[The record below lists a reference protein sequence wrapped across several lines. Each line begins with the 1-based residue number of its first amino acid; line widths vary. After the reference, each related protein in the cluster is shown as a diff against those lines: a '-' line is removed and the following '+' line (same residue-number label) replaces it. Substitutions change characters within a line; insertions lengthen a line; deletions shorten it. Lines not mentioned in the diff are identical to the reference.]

1 MTRMPRVSGKD
12 VLAALK
18 RAGFIEVR
26 TVGSHRYLSHKDDP
40 TRWATVAYH
49 GKETLSLQVLSTI
62 LQTAKLSID
71 EFIEL
76 L

>member
-1 MTRMPRVSGKD
+1 MTRLPRVAGKD
-12 VLAALK
+12 IIAALK
-18 RAGFIEVR
+18 RADFVEVR
-26 TVGSHRYLSHKDDP
+26 TVGSHRFLSHKDDP

-62 LQTAKLSID
+62 LQTTKLTVD
-71 EFIEL
+71 EIIEL

>member
-12 VLAALK
+12 VIATLK
-18 RAGFIEVR
+18 RIGFVEVR

-49 GKETLSLQVLSTI
+49 GKETLSLQVFSTI
-62 LQTAKLSID
+62 LQTAKLTVD
-71 EFIEL
+71 ELIEL

>member
-1 MTRMPRVSGKD
+1 MTRMPRVSGKA
-12 VLAALK
+12 VIAALK
-18 RAGFIEVR
+18 KMGFVEIR

-62 LQTAKLSID
+62 LQTAKLSVD
-71 EFIEL
+71 ELKEL